1 MNVMNILQAPF
12 FFFFF
17 FLIAASHAN
26 WCLRK
31 FSKEPIFGEFGGW
44 RANSCTLLSSFG
56 AVVRPVKSVQI
67 VASMSLGVGQVAKVV
82 ACAVKDTSLHSGL
95 LKTGDMEALW
105 HF

>member
-12 FFFFF
+12 FVFF

-31 FSKEPIFGEFGGW
+31 FSKKPIFGEFGGW